1 MSSIN
6 DSETFDLCFF
16 FLTQFFGRKSFIDT
30 VSQDFYPLIYFVDV
44 VKDGGKITST
54 EFEAHLYQFAVGIIQ
69 SCNTATVFGP
79 PATSSC

>member
-30 VSQDFYPLIYFVDV
+30 VSQVHPLIYFLDV